1 MAEIQGI
8 PAPDA
13 QPESSIPLPPV
24 QTSTAATPAPSN
36 APTPPS
42 AKPVPSPATLKSWLP
57 LYLRKT
63 DSVVDHLGRMLATP
77 SGIDKVLMA
86 IGYSSLAASSLL
98 SSVSRA
104 RLYAAALQLIRAA
117 ADLPVGTTVLVD
129 ATKLPAPRILR
140 AARSLE
146 ALSSLISDFRI
157 FARLWGLIGIWQ
169 WGRGVLESPPKDA
182 TVRAITY
189 AQVLVNV
196 VYQVLENGAYLSSKS
211 VLGWSSETQNKA
223 WLWSSRCWAA
233 HVGLEFVRLGHELV
247 QKRAR
252 AKGDLKDAAAQK
264 AEDEGWRKEVVV
276 NAAYAPMTVHWSLE
290 EGCISPLTVGVLGS
304 VVGAINVAGL
314 WKATA

>member
-1 MAEIQGI
+1 MAEVQDI

-13 QPESSIPLPPV
+13 QPESSIPLPPDP
-24 QTSTAATPAPSN
+24 TPSN
-36 APTPPS
+36 GPASPPS

-57 LYLRKT
+57 LYLHKT
-63 DSVVDHLGRMLATP
+63 DLVIDHLGRMLSTP

-117 ADLPVGTTVLVD
+117 ADLPAGTTVLVD
-129 ATKLPAPRILR
+129 AAKLPAPRILR

-157 FARLWGLIGIWQ
+157 FARLWGMIGIWQ
-169 WGRGVLESPPKDA
+169 WGRGVLESPPRDV
-182 TVRAITY
+182 TVRAVTY

-196 VYQVLENGAYLSSKS
+196 VYQILENGAYLSSKS
-211 VLGWSSETQNKA
+211 VLGWSAEAQNKA

-233 HVGLEFVRLGHELV
+233 HVGLEFVRLGRELA
-247 QKRAR
+247 QRRAR
-252 AKGDLKDAAAQK
+252 GKGEVKDVAAQK
-264 AEDEGWRKEVVV
+264 AEVEGWRREVVV

-290 EGCISPLTVGVLGS
+290 KGCISPLTVGVLGS
-304 VVGAINVAGL
+304 VVGVINVTRL
-314 WKATA
+314 WETTA